1 MGEARLKFVALL
13 VLIFILGI
21 ATGAFG
27 YRLLSDKGY
36 FSSRGRGPAR
46 VNRGEVVERFTRELG
61 LSAQQR
67 EQLNVILTEDEQKFR
82 ELNKSIKPQAD
93 AIRQEGRNRI
103 RAILTDEQK
112 PKFEEML
119 RKIDEQRRQREA
131 SRQ

>member
-36 FSSRGRGPAR
+36 FSPRGRGPAR